1 MHSPIDSFF
10 LKYEISKNP
19 QSITEWQMSKI
30 HTEDQGLLC
39 CLFARIGR
47 NLLNKFSSVSV
58 AFLDCFHI
66 GKLSS
71 LPGSE
76 KKLSLMV
83 MFYLR
88 YLTHCM
94 VNFREWPDPGF
105 LSIKFT
111 LI

>member
-10 LKYEISKNP
+10 LKYEMYKKP
-19 QSITEWQMSKI
+19 QSITEWQMTKI
-30 HTEDQGLLC
+30 HTEDLGLLC

-47 NLLNKFSSVSV
+47 NLLNKFLSLTV

-71 LPGSE
+71 LPDSE
-76 KKLSLMV
+76 KKLSLMF
-83 MFYLR
+83 MFYLK

-94 VNFREWPDPGF
+94 VNFKEWPDPGF
-105 LSIKFT
+105 VSMKFT
-111 LI
+111 SV